1 MPSTSAVYL
10 SMRLRRAQELV
21 EEEVDGVS
29 VDARDGDEAV
39 TVRLDD
45 DGAWVATI
53 EASDAPTDAADD
65 VDAPTDADADAGSDS
80 PTVRVEYPT
89 DGPPSA
95 RQTATRVRRL
105 LTRRAE

>member
-29 VDARDGDEAV
+29 VDADDDEEAV
-39 TVRLDD
+39 TVLLDD
-45 DGAWVATI
+45 DEAWVATI
-53 EASDAPTDAADD
+53 EAADASTDAADD
-65 VDAPTDADADAGSDS
+65 VDALTDADVESDS

>member
-10 SMRLRRAQELV
+10 SMRLRRARELV

-29 VDARDGDEAV
+29 VDASDADETVTVRRDGDE
-39 TVRLDD
+39 
-45 DGAWVATI
+45 AWVATI
-53 EASDAPTDAADD
+53 EAADAP
-65 VDAPTDADADAGSDS
+65 ADAGSDP

-89 DGPPSA
+89 DGPPPA
-95 RQTATRVRRL
+95 RRTATRVRRL